1 MCRLF
6 IYHGKNVVL
15 FFQYSLIETSFMDNR
30 EKVIVLY
37 SLIETSFMDNREKVI
52 VLFQRIFLV
61 VDLLIEHD
69 CLKNHLG
76 FQE

>member
-15 FFQYSLIETSFMDNR
+15 FFQ
-30 EKVIVLY
+30 Y

>member
-1 MCRLF
+1 MLCDLLSKIVNLKKDDKMCRLF

-15 FFQYSLIETSFMDNR
+15 FFQ
-30 EKVIVLY
+30 Y